1 MGNSNR
7 TEEVFGL
14 RHHRCTIRTV
24 EVQKFL
30 RFCSNLPSQL
40 TSGCHTEGP
49 FAQSK
54 GDFSGNVFFRGGY
67 PPPGALVLYIMGE
80 RKTVV
85 PTEKTATNNK
95 VFGLRQFRC
104 TIHAV
109 RVRKVPRFWSDFE
122 EQATSGCH
130 TEGPLCSVHGRFFQ
144 DRGGVPISSFF
155 HVPGSAK
162 KTGEVRQRL
171 DNFWT

>member
-1 MGNSNR
+1 M
-7 TEEVFGL
+7 
-14 RHHRCTIRTV
+14 HRQGRRGTKFFSVLFEFAIAAHVWVSHRRPVCS
-24 EVQKFL
+24 VQG
-30 RFCSNLPSQL
+30 R
-40 TSGCHTEGP
+40 
-49 FAQSK
+49 
-54 GDFSGNVFFRGGY
+54 FFRKRAFFGGG
-67 PPPGALVLYIMGE
+67 PPPGALVLYIMDE

-144 DRGGVPISSFF
+144 DRGGVPIPSFF

-162 KTGEVRQRL
+162 KTGEVRHRL